1 MIITPDTLKAL
12 FTGFKKN
19 FQDGLKMVE
28 SQYKEIATV
37 IPSST
42 ASNTYGW
49 LGQWPAFREWVG
61 DRVFQD
67 MKAHGY
73 AITNKHF
80 ESSVKV
86 NCNDIEDDNVGIY
99 APMMAEM
106 GRASA
111 VHPDELVFALLKNA
125 HATLCYDGQN
135 FFDTDHPVYAK
146 VDGTGQA
153 STVSN
158 LFAGSE
164 AAWYLLDTTRALKP
178 LIYQERKAMQF
189 TAMTAATD
197 EGVFMR
203 NEYRYGVDGR
213 CNVGLGFWQ
222 MAAKSQEKSGQCQ
235 AAVNQ
240 GFKRFRVFGGQLAR
254 PVTMHHKVNN
264 CVTCVDLPSP
274 RGAPTA
280 SFSPSGDSTISGKRL
295 NKKRCRSDFSGE
307 RI

>member
-19 FQDGLKMVE
+19 FQDGLKMAE

-86 NCNDIEDDNVGIY
+86 NRNDIEDDNVGIY

-135 FFDTDHPVYAK
+135 FFDTDHTADTPVLDQIAASRGIDADKLKAAALRKTLAYEKLTAH
-146 VDGTGQA
+146 VAGQRQA
-153 STVSN
+153 LQSKI
-158 LFAGSE
+158 E
-164 AAWYLLDTTRALKP
+164 AAKT
-178 LIYQERKAMQF
+178 
-189 TAMTAATD
+189 
-197 EGVFMR
+197 
-203 NEYRYGVDGR
+203 
-213 CNVGLGFWQ
+213 
-222 MAAKSQEKSGQCQ
+222 Q
-235 AAVNQ
+235 AALDKIAV
-240 GFKRFRVFGGQLAR
+240 VF
-254 PVTMHHKVNN
+254 T
-264 CVTCVDLPSP
+264 LPE
-274 RGAPTA
+274 AV
-280 SFSPSGDSTISGKRL
+280 
-295 NKKRCRSDFSGE
+295 
-307 RI
+307 